1 MYINTKTITTEA
13 QIATGHEIHTLSKC
27 VWQSGEG
34 GGAIQESTVLV
45 CVCWGGGGG
54 VQTKCAKS

>member
-34 GGAIQESTVLV
+34 GGTIQESTPGDVYTII
-45 CVCWGGGGG
+45 
-54 VQTKCAKS
+54 Q